1 MIFKKGRYS
10 GFIHP
15 ILLILDLII
24 INVFAFT
31 LPILFEFP
39 VLFHGY
45 ITVAWIILSFKT
57 KFYEINRFSK
67 AQRIAKLLVRQFLF
81 FFLILYAFI
90 GFFKQPN
97 ISRLNLGLFFITVFG
112 SVLVLKFL
120 MYYFLK
126 VFWKRA
132 KERIRKVVVV
142 GENEKT
148 KQLIKMFADHPEN
161 GFQLIDQFDPK
172 TADFSTQK
180 CLDFIKENSIDEI
193 YCSVQQLKNNEITQF
208 VNYADNNLIYLKF
221 IPDNRE
227 IFTKELKL
235 EYYYE
240 YLPILSLRKI
250 PLDDPFN
257 RFYKRLF
264 DFMISFFVV
273 VFILSWLFPIIGFLI
288 LLDSKGPVYFIQNRP
303 GFHEEGFHCYKFR
316 TMHTND
322 NTEKSATR
330 NDPRIT
336 RLGAFLRRTSIDELP
351 QFFNVLMG
359 DMSIVGPRPHLWRQ
373 NHEYNTTVQKYM
385 LRHHVNPGI
394 TGLAQT
400 KGYRG
405 EIETEEDIINRVRYD
420 VFYIENWSIW
430 LDVKIMIQTGIN
442 IIKGEEKA
450 Y

>member
-15 ILLILDLII
+15 ISLVLDLFI
-24 INVFAFT
+24 INAFAYI

-39 VLFHGY
+39 LLFHGY
-45 ITVAWIILSFKT
+45 ITITWTILSFKT
-57 KFYEINRFSK
+57 KFYEINRFAK
-67 AQRIAKLLVRQFLF
+67 AQRIAKLLLRQFIF
-81 FFLILYAFI
+81 FFLVLYAFI

-97 ISRLNLGLFFITVFG
+97 ISRLNLGIFFISVFC

-120 MYYFLK
+120 NYYILK
-126 VFWKRA
+126 SY
-132 KERIRKVVVV
+132 RKKIKGSLLNVIVV
-142 GENEKT
+142 GNNEKT
-148 KQLIKMFADHPEN
+148 NRLIKMFADHPEN
-161 GFQLIDQFDPK
+161 GFQLIEQFDPK
-172 TADFSTQK
+172 NTNFNILACF
-180 CLDFIKENSIDEI
+180 DFIKENNIDEI
-193 YCSVQQLKNNEITQF
+193 YCSVQQLKNNEISQF
-208 VNYADNNLIYLKF
+208 VNYADNNLIHLKF

-227 IFTKELKL
+227 IFTKDLKL
-235 EYYYE
+235 EYYE

-264 DFMISFFVV
+264 DFTISFFVV
-273 VFILSWLFPIIGFLI
+273 VFLLSWLFPIIGLLI
-288 LLDSKGPVYFIQNRP
+288 MLDSKGPVYFIQNRP

-316 TMHTND
+316 TMRTNN
-322 NTEKSATR
+322 NTELSATR

-351 QFFNVLMG
+351 QFYNVLLG

-394 TGLAQT
+394 SGLAQT

-430 LDVKIMIQTGIN
+430 LDVRIMVQTAIN
-442 IIKGEEKA
+442 IVKGEDKA